1 MNRRQFLKTTG
12 LAAGAAFLTQPLGFG
27 AEPIKFGIT
36 GGGKISFGQGMLRG
50 AQLAVGELNAKG
62 GVLGRQLAIEFADLE
77 TESDPTLAKS
87 AMQSLIIDKKVDAV
101 AGVFRSEMLPGFVPD
116 IPRLRK
122 PVLITG
128 STTGGTDNVNKDYDN
143 FKYLFRSVIIGTNA
157 LVADAISF
165 CAGLVLPL
173 AKGGAFGTSTN
184 KLVLLGEDLV
194 SSRGFRGLIEP
205 ALKGVGFD
213 VVTNLSIAVGTTDFG
228 PIINQLQNSGA
239 SVAYTFLSDP
249 NLSVLFPAAAAVAK
263 LKMAAFGINAP
274 LQLDAAAIATRG
286 GATGTVITDFA
297 GEVAVTN
304 KTKGFFDAY
313 RKQFNERPVY
323 TSLTTYDTVY
333 VIAEAMTR
341 AGSTNADDVV
351 AALEKT
357 NYVGSGG
364 LIKYYTRQQEN
375 DKVPLAVAHN
385 TVYSTSPTQVP
396 GANYDGI
403 APIHTQLF
411 VDGNNVKRETVWPKE
426 IATGQYQLPP
436 AFKGS

>member
-1 MNRRQFLKTTG
+1 MKRRQFIKTVG
-12 LAAGAAFLTQPLGFG
+12 LAAGATLLAGPLGQG
-27 AEPIKFGIT
+27 QNPIKIGIM

-50 AQLAVGELNAKG
+50 AQLAIAEINARG
-62 GVLGRQLAIEFADLE
+62 GVLGRPLAIEFADLE

-87 AMQSLIIDKKVDAV
+87 ALSSLVLDKKVDAV
-101 AGVFRSEMLPGFVPD
+101 AGVFRSEMLAGFVPD

-143 FKYLFRSVIIGTNA
+143 FKYIFRSVIIGTNA
-157 LVADAISF
+157 LVADAIGF
-165 CAGLVLPL
+165 CVGFILPL
-173 AKGGAFGTSTN
+173 AKGGALGTTSN
-184 KLVLLGEDLV
+184 KLAIVGEDLV
-194 SSRGFRGLIEP
+194 SSRGFRAAIEP
-205 ALKGVGFD
+205 ALKASGFD
-213 VVTNLSIAVGTTDFG
+213 VVTNLNIAVGTTDFG

-249 NLSVLFPAAAAVAK
+249 NLSVLFPVAAGK
-263 LKMAAFGINAP
+263 LKMAIFGINAP

-286 GATGTVITDFA
+286 GANGTTITDFA

-313 RKQFNERPVY
+313 RKEFKERPVY
-323 TSLTTYDTVY
+323 TSLTTYDTIN

-351 AALEKT
+351 TALEKT
-357 NYVGSGG
+357 QYVGGGG
-364 LIKYYTRQQEN
+364 LIKYYTREQEN
-375 DKVPLAVAHN
+375 NKVPLAVAHN

-396 GANYDGI
+396 GANYDGV

-411 VDGNNVKRETVWPKE
+411 VDGNNVNRVVVWPKE
-426 IATGQYQLPP
+426 IANGQWQLPP
-436 AFKGS
+436 AFKG